1 MRRQIMK
8 VIERDINPAIASHGG
23 RIELV
28 DYVDKNI
35 YLRMSGG
42 CQGCAS
48 STATLRNGVDRILR
62 QSFGED
68 VNEIIDVT
76 DHDAGA
82 NPYYNGND
90 GWTPIG

>member
-76 DHDAGA
+76 DHDAGS